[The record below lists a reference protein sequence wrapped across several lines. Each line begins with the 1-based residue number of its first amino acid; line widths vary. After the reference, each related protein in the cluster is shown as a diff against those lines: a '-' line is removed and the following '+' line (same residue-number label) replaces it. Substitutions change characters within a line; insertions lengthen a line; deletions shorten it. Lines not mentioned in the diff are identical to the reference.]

1 MTAAFEKAVLDEIEK
16 TLAALLPGDGPDQ
29 PKGLLRVARAMRY
42 SALAGGKRLRPCLTV
57 YSADLFGVPRD
68 RSLRAGAAVEFIH
81 CYSLIHDDL
90 PAMDDSDLRRGR
102 PSSHRQFDEATAIL
116 AGDALL
122 TDAFEVLADEATHPD
137 DGVRTKMISA
147 LAHAAGQKGMVGGQ
161 MMDILAD
168 KGEGGSLDIALLQSL
183 KTGAMIRVSC
193 ELGGYLGGANESQMT
208 ALRDYASRLGLAF
221 QITDDL
227 LDLTS
232 SEEEAG
238 KPVGQ
243 DHGKLT
249 FVDLLGETPARA
261 KAETLIDEAIAALS
275 VFKTDSSALQ
285 AIARFILSRSH

>member
-16 TLAALLPGDGPDQ
+16 TLAALLPDDGPDQ
-29 PKGLLRVARAMRY
+29 PKGLRRVARAMRY

-57 YSADLFGVPRD
+57 HSADLFGVPRE

-90 PAMDDSDLRRGR
+90 PAMDDSNLRRGR
-102 PSSHRQFDEATAIL
+102 PSSHKQFDEATAIL

-122 TDAFEVLADEATHPD
+122 TEAFEVLADEATHPD
-137 DGVRTKMISA
+137 ASIRTRMIAA
-147 LAHAAGQKGMVGGQ
+147 LAGAAGQKGMVGGQ

-193 ELGGYLGGANESQMT
+193 EIGGQLGGASDAQMT

-232 SEEEAG
+232 SEEAAG

-249 FVDLLGETPARA
+249 FIDLLGEEPARA
-261 KAETLIDEAIAALS
+261 KAESLVEEAIDALS
-275 VFKTDSSALQ
+275 IFAADSSALQ